1 MSYELDD
8 VGLTHYDEL
17 FVNQSGYWN
26 SKLGDTRSD
35 KSNGRE
41 ASRGRDGWPSLRRR
55 RRRQSG
61 SNLSVFRRRVTTR
74 RHAARA
80 LQGKGKAG
88 RAGWPKP
95 AQLSAISLPPKRP
108 DMALNFG

>member
-41 ASRGRDGWPSLRRR
+41 ASRGRDGWPTVASSPTPPPKRIQFERFSEEGDNTAPR
-55 RRRQSG
+55 
-61 SNLSVFRRRVTTR
+61 
-74 RHAARA
+74 RA
-80 LQGKGKAG
+80 LQGNADRWRCRTAAEMLPAVQTDPYISMWDG
-88 RAGWPKP
+88 RK
-95 AQLSAISLPPKRP
+95 
-108 DMALNFG
+108 

>member
-41 ASRGRDGWPSLRRR
+41 ASRGRDGWP
-55 RRRQSG
+55 
-61 SNLSVFRRRVTTR
+61 
-74 RHAARA
+74 
-80 LQGKGKAG
+80 
-88 RAGWPKP
+88 
-95 AQLSAISLPPKRP
+95 
-108 DMALNFG
+108 